1 MKQEIKASFKQATI
15 KAGTATLQFEV
26 LPSAAGFTEVM
37 KMTGGVVMLTVE
49 TEQQELPL
57 DEEPAQGQTTI
68 NNYFVNADGEI
79 TEYSDEVEAEVMDVD
94 DSHMLPESTE
104 EGGEE

>member
-57 DEEPAQGQTTI
+57 DEEVQGQTTI
-68 NNYFVNADGEI
+68 NNYFVNADTGEVS
-79 TEYSDEVEAEVMDVD
+79 EYESEIEAEIMDFD
-94 DSHMLPESTE
+94 DAHALPEG